1 PSAKKLKA
9 LGAVAAAGCA
19 RLLGFVNQNNDWGLC
34 AAGMEIYLVN
44 RLDITA
50 FSRINLDIGIRRKPL
65 QLVDQLFDFHWA
77 LLFGCN
83 PLNRPMK
90 PGSGAAHAPS
100 QISLVCAP
108 HLRPRAEGRHKSAHL
123 YRKGKR
129 FATGKKSGEKCIPY
143 YRHSCQFLQRSD

>member
-1 PSAKKLKA
+1 VKKLKA

-77 LLFGCN
+77 LFRL
-83 PLNRPMK
+83 
-90 PGSGAAHAPS
+90 
-100 QISLVCAP
+100 
-108 HLRPRAEGRHKSAHL
+108 
-123 YRKGKR
+123 
-129 FATGKKSGEKCIPY
+129 
-143 YRHSCQFLQRSD
+143 